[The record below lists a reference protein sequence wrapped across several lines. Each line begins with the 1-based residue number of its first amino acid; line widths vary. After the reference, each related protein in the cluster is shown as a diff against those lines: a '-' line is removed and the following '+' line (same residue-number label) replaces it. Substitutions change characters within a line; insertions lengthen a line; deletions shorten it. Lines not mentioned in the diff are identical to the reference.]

1 MANLDRAP
9 CEGHKGQ
16 QDAPPEGPKSR
27 KEQKD
32 TAPEGPKGQ
41 KKSQRIP
48 PPLKA
53 RSGKRDAPKAKMEAE
68 KLK

>member
-9 CEGHKGQ
+9 CEGHKVQ
-16 QDAPPEGPKSR
+16 QDTPLEVQKATKSKRIPPLKA
-27 KEQKD
+27 QKA
-32 TAPEGPKGQ
+32 T
-41 KKSQRIP
+41 KSQRI